1 MKRTSTKSVSDNNGM
16 RAEYDF
22 TGGVR
27 GKHYRAMQAGYTI
40 TIHKAD
46 GTVVVK
52 DVRPKEDAIV
62 LELDVQEYFPDSE
75 SVNAAL
81 RSLIKLIP
89 KKRTRVVKKAR
100 TAAPRRRV
108 ASGSRSKPRDKKG
121 Y

>member
-1 MKRTSTKSVSDNNGM
+1 MKRASTKSVSDNNGM

-27 GKHYRAMQAGYTI
+27 GKHHRAMQAGYTI
-40 TIHKAD
+40 TINKAD

-52 DVRPKEDAIV
+52 DVRPKEGAIV
-62 LELDVQEYFPDSE
+62 LELDVKEYFPDSE

-100 TAAPRRRV
+100 TTAPRRRV
-108 ASGSRSKPRDKKG
+108 SSSSRSKKRDKKA